1 MKIIDERES
10 QKKKKTKDRKEK
22 NKGGQKLIVKG

>member
-10 QKKKKTKDRKEK
+10 PKKKQQTNKDRKEK
-22 NKGGQKLIVKG
+22 NKGDRSL